1 MKLLANL
8 AVGVGWMGLGVVI
21 GRHVLGT
28 GGTIEAERIVLRDAT
43 GREVATWGAD
53 EHGDVLLRMGG
64 EGGPELRLEVLSGGS
79 DSFRGSQLVLCRED
93 GTYGLSAC
101 SFEGGAHG
109 PNSTLYLDGLPN
121 GLARVML
128 ESREGMASGPCL
140 QFWSEEDRL
149 VSLGAGALSREP
161 YLDLEA
167 PDRDGDATS
176 ERRSRFWLRA
186 SPEDGAVA
194 SLRAPDGDSILLD
207 CRGGN
212 ARLKVE
218 DVEKALRA
226 TLP

>member
-1 MKLLANL
+1 MKIFAKL

-21 GRHVLGT
+21 GRHVLAPH
-28 GGTIEAERIVLRDAT
+28 GTIEAERIVLRDSE
-43 GREVATWGAD
+43 GRQIATWGAQPN
-53 EHGDVLLRMGG
+53 GDISLRMGR
-64 EGGPELRLEVLSGGS
+64 EGASGVWLEVLEGEG
-79 DSFRGSQLVLCRED
+79 DSLAGSQLVLRRKD
-93 GTYGLSAC
+93 GADGLIAS

-109 PNSTLYLDGLPN
+109 PNSALYLDGLPK

-149 VSLGAGALSREP
+149 VSLGAGPFSREP
-161 YLDLEA
+161 YLDLAA
-167 PDRDGDATS
+167 PALDGDATS
-176 ERRSRFWLRA
+176 EKRSSFRLHT
-186 SPEDGAVA
+186 SPDAGAVA
-194 SLRAPDGDSILLD
+194 VVRAPDGDSILLD

-218 DVEKALRA
+218 DVEKSIRA